1 MPGVPELT
9 ASEALA
15 VGCCVG
21 LLVGLALLILTRWH
35 QRPEGS
41 ATSRR
46 GAGGGG
52 QPTPRPTPTPSDKRL
67 SLAQSEREV
76 AAVWLQF
83 LRKEV
88 ADTVGAVNTR
98 LTAIRALLAG
108 LGQGDLSA
116 AQRGAL
122 ERIGTELDRAT
133 AATADLHRQV
143 SSSAPAPA
151 RPSVTTGRPRTVRP
165 GVLLVVDSDDTI
177 RDVLG
182 QLFRAAGHRVI
193 PARDGVEAFTILQQE
208 PVDCVIS
215 ETRVSRLSGEGLYA
229 QVEQRLPHLARRFVF
244 VSGSTQQADVRE
256 FLERSGRP
264 VVPKPFDVELLVDA
278 VNAVLEA
285 VQSATRETP
294 AAPAARPSA

>member
-1 MPGVPELT
+1 MGFVP
-9 ASEALA
+9 
-15 VGCCVG
+15 
-21 LLVGLALLILTRWH
+21 LLLTRRG
-35 QRPEGS
+35 QRSRGPAPS
-41 ATSRR
+41 ARTTGRTAR
-46 GAGGGG
+46 ATPVAAQAG
-52 QPTPRPTPTPSDKRL
+52 PRA

-88 ADTVGAVNTR
+88 GETVGAVNTR
-98 LTAIRALLAG
+98 LTAIKALLAA
-108 LGQGDLSA
+108 LGQDDLSA
-116 AQRGAL
+116 AQRAAL

-143 SSSAPAPA
+143 SSSASAPS
-151 RPSVTTGRPRTVRP
+151 RPSVTAVRPHTVRP

-193 PARDGVEAFTILQQE
+193 PARDGVEAFAILQQE

-215 ETRVSRLSGEGLYA
+215 ETRVDRLSGEGLYA
-229 QVEQRLPHLARRFVF
+229 QVEQRLPHLTRRFVF
-244 VSGSTQQADVRE
+244 VSGDTQRPEVRD

-264 VVPKPFDVELLVDA
+264 VLPKPFDVEMLAEA
-278 VNAVLEA
+278 VNRVLES
-285 VQSATRETP
+285 VQHAAQEPP
-294 AAPAARPSA
+294 APSGRPSA